1 MTRNTLIFGTTCV
14 STWGF
19 EKNWP
24 SDVDGKGSQWP
35 CDPRMDK
42 PCHDWLCNKTTRW
55 RESSSFGLMCVPVL
69 WTISGQVVLILFVFL
84 GLYVFQPPTLG
95 FDRFLW
101 FFLKHA
107 WAVRLHW
114 QDACCALLGAQW
126 TVQEGSHSRTRGYF
140 IWYWLQ
146 VLQKVYHP
154 LQGCYQARLVWGNLG

>member
-1 MTRNTLIFGTTCV
+1 MLV
-14 STWGF
+14 P
-19 EKNWP
+19 EVLK
-24 SDVDGKGSQWP
+24 
-35 CDPRMDK
+35 
-42 PCHDWLCNKTTRW
+42 KT
-55 RESSSFGLMCVPVL
+55 
-69 WTISGQVVLILFVFL
+69 GQVMWTAKAHNGRVILEWINHVMTDFASKRPDDGRAALLASCACLCYEQFPGRWFWFCL
-84 GLYVFQPPTLG
+84 FFWGYILFQPPTLG